1 MEKKGI
7 IHIIDDEPIIYEV
20 LQDILT
26 SEGYAVEI
34 SSNGEEALEKHSSL
48 NVDLI
53 LLDLLMPGMD
63 GIEVLKRLK
72 KIEPN
77 VVVIII
83 TAYASI
89 ESAISAMKT
98 GAYDYIQKPFKHAEL
113 LLAVERAITHRRL
126 QEENL
131 RLKDELKRKFS
142 FEKIIGKSELMNDI
156 FEIIKAS
163 APTRSTILIQGE
175 SGTGK
180 ELVARAVHLNSD
192 RAGFPFII
200 VNSGS
205 LPPDLLE
212 SHVFGHV
219 KGAFTG
225 AINDKQGLFEA
236 AHKGTIFFDE
246 ISSLNLDTQA
256 KLLRVMQ
263 DREFMKLGGTK
274 TIRVDAR
281 VIAATNTDLE
291 DLIRIQKF
299 REDLFYR
306 LNVIK
311 IELPPLRHH
320 KEDIPL
326 LTKHFL
332 DMYSNEN
339 NRDILGISDEV
350 VEILDNYDWPGN
362 IRELENL
369 IERAVVLTK
378 SKIITRENLP
388 SFLLPSY
395 KEETTSFASSS
406 DDLNLKGQIQEYQ
419 RQAIINALKK
429 SKGVQKKAVPL
440 YPKRK
445 IKCPFELNHIQL
457 QQVALIGFFHKMC
470 DLDIGKSIGLEP
482 TIKKHTQVFP
492 RDLLECAEEFFRT
505 WSSVFVSVEKFP
517 QCMKKHILSQYIF
530 EHIQHHGGLVV
541 DNSLIRLKIIIA
553 DTRAQ
558 HDGPPFGFL
567 PCPGRKF
574 LHDLAVSFLAIFFSE
589 IDDRG
594 KLRQSLAEPLIV
606 VGAPTQTLP
615 PPLVGDLVGDEI
627 LLPPA
632 EIHRTAFG
640 LEAALADNSGPFVK
654 NDE

>member
-1 MEKKGI
+1 MEKKGS

-26 SEGYAVEI
+26 SEGYDVEI
-34 SSNGEEALEKHSSL
+34 SVNGEEALEKHSSL
-48 NVDLI
+48 NVNLI

-63 GIEVLKRLK
+63 GIEVLKQLK
-72 KIEPN
+72 KIDPQ

-98 GAYDYIQKPFKHAEL
+98 GAYDYIQKPFKHDEL
-113 LLAVERAITHRRL
+113 LLVVERAIAHRRL

-142 FEKIIGKSELMNDI
+142 FENIIGKSELMNDI
-156 FEIIKAS
+156 FELIKAS

-180 ELVARAVHLNSD
+180 ELVARAIHTNSD
-192 RAGFPFII
+192 RADSPFII

-225 AINDKQGLFEA
+225 AITDKQGLFEA

-274 TIRVDAR
+274 TIRVDVR

-291 DLIRIQKF
+291 ELINLQKF

-311 IELPPLRHH
+311 IELPPLRQR

-332 DMYSNEN
+332 DMYSEEN
-339 NRDILGISDEV
+339 NKEILGISDEV
-350 VEILDNYDWPGN
+350 TEILEDYDWPGN

-369 IERAVVLTK
+369 IERSVVLTK
-378 SKIITRENLP
+378 TKIITRETLP
-388 SFLLPSY
+388 SFLLPAS
-395 KEETTSFASSS
+395 KEDIATYAAANE
-406 DDLNLKGQIQEYQ
+406 DLNLKRQIQDYQ
-419 RQAIINALKK
+419 RRAIINALKK
-429 SKGVQKKAVPL
+429 SKGIQKKAASLLGVKPTTL
-440 YPKRK
+440 NEMIKR
-445 IKCPFELNHIQL
+445 
-457 QQVALIGFFHKMC
+457 
-470 DLDIGKSIGLEP
+470 LDID
-482 TIKKHTQVFP
+482 V
-492 RDLLECAEEFFRT
+492 DL
-505 WSSVFVSVEKFP
+505 
-517 QCMKKHILSQYIF
+517 
-530 EHIQHHGGLVV
+530 
-541 DNSLIRLKIIIA
+541 IA
-553 DTRAQ
+553 
-558 HDGPPFGFL
+558 
-567 PCPGRKF
+567 
-574 LHDLAVSFLAIFFSE
+574 
-589 IDDRG
+589 
-594 KLRQSLAEPLIV
+594 
-606 VGAPTQTLP
+606 
-615 PPLVGDLVGDEI
+615 
-627 LLPPA
+627 
-632 EIHRTAFG
+632 
-640 LEAALADNSGPFVK
+640 
-654 NDE
+654 